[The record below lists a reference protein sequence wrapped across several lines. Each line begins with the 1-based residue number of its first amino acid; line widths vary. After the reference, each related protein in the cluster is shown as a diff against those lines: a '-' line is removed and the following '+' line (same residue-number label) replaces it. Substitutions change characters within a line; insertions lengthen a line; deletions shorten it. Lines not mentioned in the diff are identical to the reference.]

1 MRVLHRLLP
10 LRRTAPELGLPPD
23 ELEGSRTVNNKYS
36 RQVILGVLWLIV
48 GLWTLVGVEV
58 WVGIAMC
65 LLGLA
70 YLAYATIQ
78 HRKTA

>member
-1 MRVLHRLLP
+1 M
-10 LRRTAPELGLPPD
+10 
-23 ELEGSRTVNNKYS
+23 NNKYN

-48 GLWTLVGVEV
+48 GLWALVGVEV